1 MEKHSAAMA
10 REILGKAGV
19 SATPNRIL
27 VVKELAAADSPLSL
41 SELELSLDTLD
52 KSSIFR
58 VLTLLAAHD
67 VVHAVEDGRGIAKYE
82 LCRATDRLQADDD
95 MHCHFYCTG
104 CRRTFCLS
112 DVKVP
117 DVEVPEGFNVK
128 GVNFMLKGICADCA
142 KSAGD

>member
-1 MEKHSAAMA
+1 MA